1 MSDARL
7 ELRVGVFVV
16 VSAMLL
22 AGFVA
27 VLTGSELGSQKTY
40 YIDFAYSGGLQMG
53 APVRL
58 SGIKLGKVTDIS
70 LISQSDGPKEAA
82 SSNGGLGQKS
92 PALVRATIRVQE
104 ESSGVLT
111 QGTRVLVGMQG
122 LIGEPY
128 LEVEPGPLNAAPI
141 APGSAL
147 RGVDAIRAHVMSLQI
162 SALLEVVTEFIGEG
176 EDRGLGEFGT
186 SLGRL
191 VNRLDK
197 LVADKEG
204 EVAELLTNLSRS
216 AKNFRELSEST
227 VSVLTPDRLKG
238 LITSG
243 SATLSVV
250 NRELPVILTQA
261 RDTLQAVQKVV
272 DRAEGALSDEA
283 ISKMVRE
290 IQDATARM
298 DAMTKDGQ
306 ALLGKIQRGE
316 GTVGGFVQDPQVYDD
331 LKELMRDLKRHP
343 WKMLWRD

>member
-1 MSDARL
+1 MSESRL
-7 ELRVGVFVV
+7 ELRVGVFVL
-16 VSAMLL
+16 AAGLLL

-27 VLTGSELGSQKTY
+27 VLTGSDLGNKKTY
-40 YIDFAYSGGLQMG
+40 YVDFAYSGGLQLG
-53 APVRL
+53 APVRV
-58 SGIKLGKVTDIS
+58 SGIKLGKVTDIA
-70 LISQSDGPKEAA
+70 LIQSGAA
-82 SSNGGLGQKS
+82 PAPATAPRSALGQKA
-92 PALVRATIRVQE
+92 PALVRATLRLGENASQVFTD
-104 ESSGVLT
+104 GA
-111 QGTRVLVGMQG
+111 RVLVGMQG

-128 LEVEPGPLNAAPI
+128 LEVEPGVLGGTPI
-141 APGSAL
+141 PPGSAL

-176 EDRGLGEFGT
+176 QDGSLGDFGT

-191 VNRLDK
+191 VQRIDV
-197 LVADKEG
+197 LVEEKEG
-204 EVAELLTNLSRS
+204 ELSGMLTDLAVS
-216 AKNFRELSEST
+216 ARNFKHLSEST
-227 VSVLTPDRLKG
+227 ASVLTPERLKE
-238 LITSG
+238 LITRG

-272 DRAEGALSDEA
+272 HRAEGALSDEA
-283 ISKMVRE
+283 VAQMARE
-290 IQDATARM
+290 IKDATARL
-298 DAMTKDGQ
+298 DAMTQDGQ